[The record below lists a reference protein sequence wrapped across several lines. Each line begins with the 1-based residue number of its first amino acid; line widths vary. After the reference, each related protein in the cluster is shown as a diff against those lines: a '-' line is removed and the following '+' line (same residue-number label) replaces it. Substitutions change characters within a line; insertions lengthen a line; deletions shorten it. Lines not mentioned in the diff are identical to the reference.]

1 MIRTT
6 ISVEPETMELFRII
20 ANEQRRNLTE
30 LIQEALKLYV
40 HRISRPKP
48 KGIGRYHSGRSDV
61 SQKAEELIAQSVRET
76 KNVVNC

>member
-48 KGIGRYHSGRSDV
+48 KGIGCYRSGRSDV
-61 SQKAEELIAQSVRET
+61 SQKAEELIAQSVRDT
-76 KNVVNC
+76 KNVVNR